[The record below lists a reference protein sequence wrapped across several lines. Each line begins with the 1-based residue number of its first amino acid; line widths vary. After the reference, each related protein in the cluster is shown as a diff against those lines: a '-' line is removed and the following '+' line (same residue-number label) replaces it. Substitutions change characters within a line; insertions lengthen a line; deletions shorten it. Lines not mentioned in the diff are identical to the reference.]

1 MNLARLSLF
10 SLRPLFRL
18 RRDQRGAVAML
29 VGVSIVALV
38 GMSTLVVDA
47 SNVINAQRTLQ
58 ASSDAAAMA
67 AAQDIGSAHDPVA
80 TATTYSSVAT
90 NLNAHGNLPGVTIST
105 TLRCFTSTGV
115 TCTGSPLANG
125 IVVTQQATVPT
136 FLGSVVGVRSMN
148 ISATATAGARGGKS
162 QPVDVMIILDT
173 TQSMTTSDSSCAAT
187 RMDCALGGVRALL
200 SGFWPTVDQVGL
212 MVFPGVTNATV
223 SKDYDCST
231 TNPTIVAYNNSP
243 VYQIIPLTANYRL
256 TNTALLDQTANI
268 VKAARGGA
276 SGCTQGIVA
285 IGGQGTFYA
294 DAITLARTA
303 LTAGRANVQKAII
316 LLSDGDASA
325 SNVPTGEQ
333 TNQCQQAIDNA
344 KLAKD
349 AGTWVY
355 SVAYGASTSSSSSCG
370 SDSPHISACSTMQK
384 IAQPTGTSDLSKFF
398 SSTSACAS
406 PHTISDLTQIFQNIG
421 TDLTSARLLR
431 NDAS

>member
-10 SLRPLFRL
+10 RL
-18 RRDQRGAVAML
+18 HRDQRGAVAML
-29 VGVSIVALV
+29 VGISIVALV
-38 GMSTLVVDA
+38 GMGTLVVDVG
-47 SNVINAQRTLQ
+47 NVINAQRTLQ

-67 AAQDIGSAHDPVA
+67 AAQDIGSATNPVT
-80 TATTYSSVAT
+80 TATTYSSVAG
-90 NLNAHGNLPGVTIST
+90 NKNAHGNLPGVTIIT
-105 TLRCFTSTGV
+105 TLKCFTSTGV

-125 IVVTQQATVPT
+125 IVVTQRATVPT
-136 FLGSVVGVRSMN
+136 FVGSVVGVPSMN

-173 TQSMTTSDSSCAAT
+173 TGSMNTSDSSCSAT

-231 TNPTIVAYNNSP
+231 TNPTTVAYNNSP

-256 TNTALLDQTANI
+256 SNTAPLDQTANI

-285 IGGQGTFYA
+285 VGGQDTFYA
-294 DAITLARTA
+294 DAITLARTT
-303 LTAGRANVQKAII
+303 LTTAGRTNVQKAII

-333 TNQCQQAIDNA
+333 NNQCQQAITTANA
-344 KLAKD
+344 ARA

-370 SDSPHISACSTMQK
+370 SDSPHISACATMQK
-384 IAQPTGTSDLSKFF
+384 IAQTGTSDLSKFF

-431 NDAS
+431 NDAT